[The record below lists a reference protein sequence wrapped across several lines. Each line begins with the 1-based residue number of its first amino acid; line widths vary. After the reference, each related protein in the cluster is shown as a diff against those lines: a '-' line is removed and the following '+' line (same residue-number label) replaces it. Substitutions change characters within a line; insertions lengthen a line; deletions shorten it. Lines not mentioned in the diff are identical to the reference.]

1 MKLNQITKNYTIGI
15 IGLGYVGLPLA
26 LEFGKKFLVVGYDIN
41 KNRINELKNNFDSND
56 ANGKKK
62 FNANRAQFTNNIN
75 DLKKSNFIIV
85 TVPTPIKVNKKPD
98 LKYINQA
105 CKDVA
110 KIINKNDIVVF
121 ESTVYPGLTEDHCVP
136 IIEKISRL
144 TYLKD
149 FFVGYSPERINPG
162 DKKRTIRNIVKIV
175 AGCDSKT
182 TKIIND
188 IYKKIIDAGTY
199 VVSSIKIAESAKV
212 IENTQRDLNIALINE
227 LAIIFNK
234 LNIDTKEIIDAA
246 SSKWNFQKFYPGL
259 VGGHC
264 IGVDPYYLTHLAK
277 KINLNPKIIT
287 SGRKLNDNMHIY
299 IKKKFLKKIK
309 EKGINKKNL
318 RILIMGYTFKENCND
333 IRNTR
338 ILNLYKSLSQNY
350 NTYVYDPLVIK
361 NQNNIKNVKFIKS
374 LKSKKFDAVII
385 TLKHDVFKK
394 ITIQNLKKILFK
406 KNVIYDLKGLYN
418 KKEVDLTL

>member
-1 MKLNQITKNYTIGI
+1 MKLTQITKNYKIGI

-26 LEFGKKFLVVGYDIN
+26 LEFGKKFLVTGYDVN
-41 KNRINELKNNFDSND
+41 KKRIKDLKNNFDSND
-56 ANGKKK
+56 ANGKK
-62 FNANRAQFTNNIN
+62 FNANRALFTNNIN

-85 TVPTPIKVNKKPD
+85 TVPTPIKLNKKPD

-110 KIINKNDIVVF
+110 KIINKNDIIVF
-121 ESTVYPGLTEDHCVP
+121 ESTVYPGLTEDYCVP
-136 IIEKISRL
+136 IIEKISKL
-144 TYLKD
+144 NYLKD

-175 AGCDSKT
+175 SGCDPKT
-182 TKIIND
+182 TKIINA

-361 NQNNIKNVKFIKS
+361 NQNNIKHVKFIKS

>member
-1 MKLNQITKNYTIGI
+1 MKLTQITKNYTIGI

-26 LEFGKKFLVVGYDIN
+26 LEFGKKFLVIGYDVN
-41 KNRINELKNNFDSND
+41 TNRIKELKNNFDSND

-110 KIINKNDIVVF
+110 KIINKNDIIVF

-175 AGCDSKT
+175 AGCDPKT

-264 IGVDPYYLTHLAK
+264 IGVDPYYLTHLAN

-338 ILNLYKSLSQNY
+338 ILNLYKSLSQKY

-394 ITIQNLKKILFK
+394 ITIQNLKKFLFK

-418 KKEVDLTL
+418 KTEVDLTL

>member
-1 MKLNQITKNYTIGI
+1 M
-15 IGLGYVGLPLA
+15 
-26 LEFGKKFLVVGYDIN
+26 
-41 KNRINELKNNFDSND
+41 
-56 ANGKKK
+56 
-62 FNANRAQFTNNIN
+62 
-75 DLKKSNFIIV
+75 
-85 TVPTPIKVNKKPD
+85 
-98 LKYINQA
+98 
-105 CKDVA
+105 
-110 KIINKNDIVVF
+110 
-121 ESTVYPGLTEDHCVP
+121 P

-175 AGCDSKT
+175 AGCDPKT

-264 IGVDPYYLTHLAK
+264 IGVDPYYLTHLAN

-338 ILNLYKSLSQNY
+338 ILNLYKSLSQKY

-394 ITIQNLKKILFK
+394 ITIQNLKKFLFK

-418 KKEVDLTL
+418 KTEVDLTL